1 MKRSVSLI
9 IAGLGLAVAST
20 ASAQLDNYQCYKA
33 KDLKN
38 PKFVATTHTVS
49 DQFLNGS
56 VEFKK
61 PGMVCAPASINGSA
75 LVDPA
80 AHLNCYKVKG
90 PKGTASPQATM
101 TDQFGSIDV
110 ALKTKAAFAC
120 VPATKV
126 LIP

>member
-1 MKRSVSLI
+1 MKRVAI
-9 IAGLGLAVAST
+9 IVAGMGLAFAST

-38 PKFVATTHTVS
+38 PKFVATTHTVT
-49 DQFLNGS
+49 DQFLSGS

-61 PGMVCAPASINGSA
+61 PGLVCTPASINGSA
-75 LVDPA
+75 INDPA

-90 PKGTASPQATM
+90 PKGLVSPQATM
-101 TDQFGSIDV
+101 ADQFGTVDV

-120 VPATKV
+120 VPATKTI
-126 LIP
+126 IP